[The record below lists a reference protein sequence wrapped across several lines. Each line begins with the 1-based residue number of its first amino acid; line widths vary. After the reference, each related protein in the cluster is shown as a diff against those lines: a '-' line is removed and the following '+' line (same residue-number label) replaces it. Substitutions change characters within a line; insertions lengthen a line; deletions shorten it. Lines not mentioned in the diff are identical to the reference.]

1 MTAFT
6 QADID
11 AAEKRGRA
19 IGTANASRRFS
30 ESLPEAIRQQREIA
44 WAEGVRV
51 ALNFAKR
58 NPDGV
63 TLRLEK
69 PNPYATTK
77 ETTP

>member
-1 MTAFT
+1 MSELT

-30 ESLPEAIRQQREIA
+30 ESLPEAIRQQKKEIA
-44 WAEGVRV
+44 SAEGV
-51 ALNFAKR
+51 AWAGYTY
-58 NPDGV
+58 DDAE
-63 TLRLEK
+63 TA
-69 PNPYATTK
+69 NPYRTTTTK

>member
-1 MTAFT
+1 MSELT

-30 ESLPEAIRQQREIA
+30 ESLPEAIRQQKEIA
-44 WAEGVRV
+44 WAEGV
-51 ALNFAKR
+51 AWAGYTY
-58 NPDGV
+58 DDAE
-63 TLRLEK
+63 TA
-69 PNPYATTK
+69 NPYRTTTTK